1 MGPQE
6 WRGNSGKVAL
16 APCLLSRQ
24 QLAQDHQRPLLPGE
38 DPDYP
43 GREAGLAGHHDSI
56 TVASD
61 PSSSEVALPGGRT
74 PSIHPEAHGWFY
86 SRLTVTLPS

>member
-1 MGPQE
+1 MP
-6 WRGNSGKVAL
+6 AL
-16 APCLLSRQ
+16 Q
-24 QLAQDHQRPLLPGE
+24 AQDHQQPLQPGE
-38 DPDYP
+38 DSDYP

-56 TVASD
+56 TVPSD

-74 PSIHPEAHGWFY
+74 PSIHPEARCWFY

>member
-1 MGPQE
+1 MGLQE
-6 WRGNSGKVAL
+6 WRGNSGKAAL

-24 QLAQDHQRPLLPGE
+24 LLAQDHQQPLQQEE

-43 GREAGLAGHHDSI
+43 GREVGLAGHHDSI
-56 TVASD
+56 TRASD

-74 PSIHPEAHGWFY
+74 PSIHPEAPGW
-86 SRLTVTLPS
+86 L